1 LKDNTKEKQVIE
13 ACKRQEWAAQ
23 KELYLLYADEMM
35 SIAIRYAKDIASAK
49 DLVQETF
56 ITGLKKIEQFD
67 EDKGTIGGWLRK
79 ILINKSYA
87 QYRKNK
93 RMLFEGEEILIDQ
106 VSNETSVIESLEAE
120 DILKLLEK
128 LPDGCSMIFNLKVV
142 EGYSHVEI
150 GEMLGI
156 SQGTSRSQL
165 SRAKKLLRD
174 MINRLEGKERHI
186 NQKYQAG
193 QA

>member
-1 LKDNTKEKQVIE
+1 MKDHIKLRQVIE

-35 SIAIRYAKDIASAK
+35 SISIRYTKDHASAK

-67 EDKGTIGGWLRK
+67 ESRGTIGGWLRK

-93 RMLFEGEEILIDQ
+93 KMLFEGEEILLDQ
-106 VSNETSVIESLEAE
+106 VSIETSAIESLEAE
-120 DILKLLEK
+120 DILKLLDK
-128 LPDGCSMIFNLKVV
+128 LPEGCSMIFNLKVV

-174 MINRLEGKERHI
+174 MINEIEKNETKF
-186 NQKYQAG
+186 NQKFQAG

>member
-1 LKDNTKEKQVIE
+1 MKDNTKEKQVIE

-79 ILINKSYA
+79 ILINKSYS
-87 QYRKNK
+87 Y
-93 RMLFEGEEILIDQ
+93 
-106 VSNETSVIESLEAE
+106 
-120 DILKLLEK
+120 
-128 LPDGCSMIFNLKVV
+128 
-142 EGYSHVEI
+142 
-150 GEMLGI
+150 
-156 SQGTSRSQL
+156 
-165 SRAKKLLRD
+165 
-174 MINRLEGKERHI
+174 
-186 NQKYQAG
+186 
-193 QA
+193 

>member
-1 LKDNTKEKQVIE
+1 MKDNTKEKQVIE

>member
-87 QYRKNK
+87 QYRKSK